1 MRRLLA
7 LLLLLSAFV
16 LPLMTSC
23 VPGGYEG
30 KNPSRPDTNQ
40 VPPEQIQGG
49 DQGTTPPAGTGTEG
63 DTTGGTGD

>member
-30 KNPSRPDTNQ
+30 KNPARPDSNQ
-40 VPPEQIQGG
+40 VTPDQVQGG
-49 DQGTTPPAGTGTEG
+49 NQQTNPPAGTGDEG
-63 DTTGGTGD
+63 GTSGQTGG